1 MRKAVRAI
9 VIKDDKLLVMHRNKF
24 GHEYYALVGGG
35 IDFGET
41 AEQSL
46 IREITEETGLA
57 VNNPRLVFI
66 EEAGEVFGI
75 QYIYLCEYVSGEP
88 KLRPDSIESKI
99 AADGQNL
106 YTPMWLPIKNL
117 PSIPLL
123 PDVLKTALL
132 DGLKNGWPDEPITL
146 HAK

>member
-1 MRKAVRAI
+1 MRAI
-9 VIKDDKLLVMHRNKF
+9 VVKDDKLLVMHRNKF

-46 IREITEETGLA
+46 MREIAEETGLT
-57 VNNPRLVFI
+57 VKNLRLVFI
-66 EEAGEVFGI
+66 EEAGDVFGK
-75 QYIYLCEYVSGEP
+75 QYIYICEYVSGEP
-88 KLRPDSIESKI
+88 KLQPDSIEAKI
-99 AADGQNL
+99 EADGKNL
-106 YTPMWLPIKNL
+106 YTPMWLPIKDL
-117 PSIPLL
+117 PSTPLL

-146 HAK
+146 HAD

>member
-9 VIKDDKLLVMHRNKF
+9 VVKGDTLLVMHRNKF

-46 IREITEETGLA
+46 IREITEETELS
-57 VNNPRLVFI
+57 VKNRRLVFI
-66 EEAGEVFGI
+66 EEAGHVFGI

-88 KLRPDSIESKI
+88 KLQPDSIEAKI
-99 AADGQNL
+99 EADGKNL
-106 YTPMWLPIKNL
+106 YTPMWLPIKDL
-117 PSIPLL
+117 QTVPLL
-123 PDVLKTALL
+123 PEILKRSLL
-132 DGLKNGWPDEPITL
+132 DGLKNGWPEKPITL
-146 HAK
+146 HAD